1 MTLRSAHHGRC
12 SAICALALLAPAVAF
27 AHDGTCKNSTTPSE
41 AVLAADKTLE
51 EHPRDLDARLQLA
64 DALMAESC
72 VDDAVHVLEEGE
84 PLHGRNQQL
93 QSRLREARSMMREQT
108 YFEGLNR
115 AEDAAKLSHSLLR
128 CSKLADIEACDQA
141 LARQPRDPQIQLAKA
156 EALLQA
162 RRPADALAAYRR
174 ARELAPDDSSIEQ
187 KIAAAEKQRRAL
199 LETCQSTTGP
209 AALQAC
215 QAALLPG
222 NDDEFIIRKR
232 TGILLQSSNQ
242 PAAALDS
249 YIAANLLR
257 HGDRSVALA
266 IVSLSTDTGRRDAL
280 TLAARGSALLTL
292 GRALEAL
299 TPLKQALTLSPDLPE
314 AKALL
319 PRAERLAQAE
329 ARRRLA
335 DATADN
341 PTAGGTAA
349 DASSARRYSNAAP
362 VNASN

>member
-1 MTLRSAHHGRC
+1 M
-12 SAICALALLAPAVAF
+12 LAPAIAL
-27 AHDGTCKNSTTPSE
+27 AHEGTCKSSAEP
-41 AVLAADKTLE
+41 VLAASKALE
-51 EHPRDLDARLQLA
+51 AKPGDLDARLKLA
-64 DALMAESC
+64 DALLAEDC

-115 AEDAAKLSHSLLR
+115 AEDAAKLSHNLLR

-141 LARQPRDPQIQLAKA
+141 LARQPGDPQIQLAKA

-162 RRPADALAAYRR
+162 KRPADALVAYRR
-174 ARELAPDDSSIEQ
+174 ARELAPGDATIEQ
-187 KIAAAEKQRRAL
+187 KIAAAETQRRASL
-199 LETCQSTTGP
+199 DDLPERDGAGGVAGLP
-209 AALQAC
+209 
-215 QAALLPG
+215 AALLPG
-222 NDDEFIIRKR
+222 NDDEFVIRKR

-319 PRAERLAQAE
+319 PQAERLAQAE

-335 DATADN
+335 DATADKADRRRHSSRRVLRASVLERRPGQRKQLN
-341 PTAGGTAA
+341 PTTR
-349 DASSARRYSNAAP
+349 AREP
-362 VNASN
+362 